1 MTLTGS
7 MKQSGKL
14 VFPPYVRE
22 LARRRF
28 KMETLH
34 IQTKKTLTKKTQA
47 SEIKKILLIDQDKDS
62 ALSAALAR
70 EGYDLVLCDSVQEAW
85 SLVYPYRPHLII
97 LHLRNSNRAG
107 LSDIQECRALAEDI
121 PIVLA
126 VSAQVN
132 RALIKATQH
141 GASSVLATSSAP
153 ESVREVLHHLQ
164 ATMRR

>member
-62 ALSAALAR
+62 AYQPPLRGKDTISCFAILSKRHGVWFTLIDLISLSSTCVTPIAR
-70 EGYDLVLCDSVQEAW
+70 
-85 SLVYPYRPHLII
+85 VYPTFRNVGLWQKTFRSFWPSL
-97 LHLRNSNRAG
+97 LR
-107 LSDIQECRALAEDI
+107 
-121 PIVLA
+121 
-126 VSAQVN
+126 
-132 RALIKATQH
+132 
-141 GASSVLATSSAP
+141 
-153 ESVREVLHHLQ
+153 
-164 ATMRR
+164 

>member
-1 MTLTGS
+1 
-7 MKQSGKL
+7 
-14 VFPPYVRE
+14 
-22 LARRRF
+22 
-28 KMETLH
+28 METLH

-62 ALSAALAR
+62 ALSAALAQ

-97 LHLRNSNRAG
+97 LHLRNSNPAG

-132 RALIKATQH
+132 RALIKAMQH
-141 GASSVLATSSAP
+141 EPPPMTSPSFKGCGNKSTGRPWFFAFMIGWP
-153 ESVREVLHHLQ
+153 LP
-164 ATMRR
+164 M

>member
-1 MTLTGS
+1 MTITDS
-7 MKQSGKL
+7 IKQSGKL
-14 VFPPYVRE
+14 VFPPHVRE

-121 PIVLA
+121 PIVLV

-132 RALIKATQH
+132 RALIKA
-141 GASSVLATSSAP
+141 
-153 ESVREVLHHLQ
+153 
-164 ATMRR
+164 

>member
-85 SLVYPYRPHLII
+85 SLVYPTFRNVGLWQKTFRSFWPSL
-97 LHLRNSNRAG
+97 LR
-107 LSDIQECRALAEDI
+107 
-121 PIVLA
+121 
-126 VSAQVN
+126 
-132 RALIKATQH
+132 
-141 GASSVLATSSAP
+141 
-153 ESVREVLHHLQ
+153 
-164 ATMRR
+164 